1 MDKITFDTI
10 RRIGLTFSGVE
21 ESTAY
26 GKPAL
31 KVKGKLL
38 ATLPSHR
45 SAEPDSLVVR
55 VSLDDRAE
63 LLEADPAAYYVT
75 DHYVG
80 FDGVLVRLS
89 RISPNV
95 LRDLLGTAYK
105 YVTRK
110 PVPKSRR

>member
-1 MDKITFDTI
+1 MSKITFDTI
-10 RRIGLTFSGVE
+10 RRIGLTLPGVE

-38 ATLPSHR
+38 VTLPSNP
-45 SAEPDSLVVR
+45 SAEPESLVVR
-55 VSLDDRAE
+55 VSLDERAE
-63 LLEADPAAYYVT
+63 LLAADPEVYYLT

-89 RISPNV
+89 RIRPDV
-95 LRDLLGTAYK
+95 LPDLLGMAHK

-110 PVPKSRR
+110 PVRRR